1 MDSFKKYNQLIT
13 KMNKKHDE
21 HDTEIYHKLR
31 DEIYEKFIKDI
42 NSGKIKNIKDA
53 KAISK
58 KIKEE
63 ILDKNYG
70 VWFS

>member
-1 MDSFKKYNQLIT
+1 
-13 KMNKKHDE
+13 MNKKHDE
-21 HDTEIYHKLR
+21 HDLEIYHELR

-42 NSGKIKNIKDA
+42 DNGKIKNIRDA
-53 KAISK
+53 KTIAK
-58 KIKEE
+58 KIKGD